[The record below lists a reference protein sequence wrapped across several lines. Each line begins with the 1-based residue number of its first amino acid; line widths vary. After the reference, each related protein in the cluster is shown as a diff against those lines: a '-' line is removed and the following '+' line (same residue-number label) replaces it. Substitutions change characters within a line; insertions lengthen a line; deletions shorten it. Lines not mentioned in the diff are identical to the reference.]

1 MISQK
6 ATATGKF
13 LLLTL
18 ALTTAGYVAA
28 AVEDEIR
35 ARIQPHG
42 EVCEIGDDCAA
53 GLSIA
58 SAGDDC
64 AAGLTLPG
72 DGGGEPKDPETVYTT
87 YCFACHGT
95 GANNAPVMGN
105 AEQWAPR
112 VAKGIDALYD
122 SAINGLNNGA
132 MPPKGLCTTCSDD
145 EVKATVDH
153 ILAQSE

>member
-1 MISQK
+1 VISQK

-42 EVCEIGDDCAA
+42 EVCEF
-53 GLSIA
+53 
-58 SAGDDC
+58 GDDC

-122 SAINGLNNGA
+122 SAINGFNNGA

>member
-6 ATATGKF
+6 ATAIGKS
-13 LLLTL
+13 LLVML

-28 AVEDEIR
+28 AVEDDIR

-53 GLSIA
+53 GLTLS
-58 SAGDDC
+58 G
-64 AAGLTLPG
+64 AAGG
-72 DGGGEPKDPETVYTT
+72 APKDPETVYST

-95 GANNAPVMGN
+95 GANNAPVLGN
-105 AEQWAPR
+105 VEHWAPR
-112 VAKGIDALYD
+112 IEKGIDALYE
-122 SAINGLNNGA
+122 SAINGFNNGA
-132 MPPKGLCTTCSDD
+132 MPPKGLCADCSDD

-153 ILAQSE
+153 IVMMSQ